1 MIMGSNTAN
10 ATVTH
15 TLPDNFFAG
24 VILSFSL
31 SVGVGILI
39 GAFIWILFTCLARRK
54 QASASISPAT
64 NHRNRSS
71 SHNIMLTR
79 TGFYRSN
86 SYDRHGD
93 SNLALASTLAFQRQ
107 ASQDQADTYG
117 RKSTFRA
124 STFHPF
130 AEAPLVDGLDGMQSS
145 SGLLGTDTSSTLNCS
160 LGYQEQHWSE
170 SRHYDCHSSQTPP
183 PAYEFVMEPSK
194 EALA

>member
-1 MIMGSNTAN
+1 MAVNRTAN
-10 ATVTH
+10 NSMTSL
-15 TLPDNFFAG
+15 LPDRFLEG

-31 SVGVGILI
+31 SVVIGIVI
-39 GAFIWILFTCLARRK
+39 GAFFWIAFTCLARRK
-54 QASASISPAT
+54 QASASISPST
-64 NHRNRSS
+64 SQRNRSS
-71 SHNIMLTR
+71 SHNVMLTR

-93 SNLALASTLAFQRQ
+93 NNLALANTLAFQRQ

-130 AEAPLVDGLDGMQSS
+130 AEMPLADGLDRMQSS

-170 SRHYDCHSSQTPP
+170 ARHYDCHSSQTPP
-183 PAYEFVMEPSK
+183 PAYDFVVEPSK
-194 EALA
+194 ESLP

>member
-1 MIMGSNTAN
+1 MDVNRTAN
-10 ATVTH
+10 YSMTDL
-15 TLPDNFFAG
+15 LPDSFFEG

-31 SVGVGILI
+31 SVVIGIVI
-39 GAFIWILFTCLARRK
+39 GSFFWIIFTCLARRK
-54 QASASISPAT
+54 QASASISPGT
-64 NHRNRSS
+64 SLRNRSS
-71 SHNIMLTR
+71 SHNVMLTR

-93 SNLALASTLAFQRQ
+93 NNLALASTLAFQRQ

-130 AEAPLVDGLDGMQSS
+130 AETPLADGLDRMQSS
-145 SGLLGTDTSSTLNCS
+145 SGLLGTNTSSTLNCG

-170 SRHYDCHSSQTPP
+170 AQHYDCHSSQTPP
-183 PAYEFVMEPSK
+183 PAYDFVVEPSK
-194 EALA
+194 ESLP